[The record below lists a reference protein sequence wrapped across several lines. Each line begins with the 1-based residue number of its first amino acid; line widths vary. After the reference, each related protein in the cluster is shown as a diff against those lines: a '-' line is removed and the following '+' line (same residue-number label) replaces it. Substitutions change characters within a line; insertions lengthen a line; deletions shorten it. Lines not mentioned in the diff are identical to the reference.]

1 MKCIHKSKIEGE
13 NQGLTRRNICY
24 GCLQPMGDRVT
35 GDRNQSQHD
44 QKEVTS
50 NITGHV
56 KCASTLEKVG
66 SKVISMCF
74 LPVSIKYENSGW
86 QANKNI
92 CNAW

>member
-1 MKCIHKSKIEGE
+1 MCNLHEK
-13 NQGLTRRNICY
+13 
-24 GCLQPMGDRVT
+24 QPTTLHGYIPKNKKVT

-50 NITGHV
+50 NINGHV